1 MCLLRQRCRGFR
13 SHPQGEGEGSAWLA
27 EEVAG
32 RQLHRFGRYGALLI
46 SDETDVS
53 GIDDALKIYQTS
65 RSHLP
70 ALDQLCPEPI
80 PTISTP
86 PEPNL
91 FEEPEGRAAQVIP
104 LETGLRSLSSVS
116 GLECG
121 EESPRESQSKTE
133 KG

>member
-1 MCLLRQRCRGFR
+1 LLAASFT
-13 SHPQGEGEGSAWLA
+13 GSGGTA
-27 EEVAG
+27 
-32 RQLHRFGRYGALLI
+32 HDSI
-46 SDETDVS
+46 PDETDVS

-70 ALDQLCPEPI
+70 VLDQLCPEPI

-91 FEEPEGRAAQVIP
+91 FEEPKVCAAQVIP
-104 LETGLRSLSSVS
+104 LETGLRSRYLSVS
-116 GLECG
+116 GLERG